1 MRRCFAILFLFGL
14 AGAWLNCKIL
24 AQAAAGSNPSRPPP
38 AKTEKPSPDWRNV
51 GGVDDFLSEYVV
63 SHPIAKKLIADR
75 YVNYLHDK
83 FGDRLKVL
91 NDRLDPVFSPTDWIQ
106 AVDHAANGEFDQLK
120 NFAAEAVGKKLVE
133 TLFPVGGTL
142 LTQAYDYAKM
152 VSDEVQAWGNQ
163 KDVQAFIKGYMSTD
177 RKIEWEKMT
186 SSQMTVAWLNA
197 SIQKE
202 WDQSREKFGN
212 AQWTQSRDVY
222 LDKQLRVQCW
232 EAVMNM
238 AAEYRKHLLVKERL
252 QEEARAEQRRLVEH
266 ARQEYQ
272 RLARVAKV
280 LYYAGEVSSPRVNDC
295 AEKIA
300 SFLKLDKAAQEAYL
314 EKSRRGYAEAMG
326 EQDVKRAESHAKRL
340 GDHCKAYGDDDSVNR
355 LLAFPEPEYTLFY
368 ENFRNVT
375 ERFLS
380 GRLTYEVY
388 RGFVA
393 KNQRAWEELAAC
405 VVIAKDKAF
414 ALTDRVGV
422 YGEPEKEARAK
433 GNRLVKDV
441 AEHRQGIAKLV
452 DELEK
457 KVAAKTRSKVEEYDE
472 IFKSGGAKERGV
484 AREPAQPALEAG
496 VGSSPASGANSF
508 SLDYLEEVPTSDVR
522 RTVDTVPQRAG
533 AAAQGDVIQFSYD
546 LEAAVAGVGERLHVK
561 AAKRIDVIRKDDST
575 ADSLG
580 GARHAEAVERWICDN
595 QAWVDCATICG
606 FRQFEAPEALRE
618 RAMAAAI
625 KLRDTRVESIGSA
638 EALVSHERHVRDVRD
653 YLAFTC
659 EQTRGRVSA
668 AKALSE
674 RAEKLASMYP
684 LKRFEPS
691 VSVPGG
697 LSGQDARRI
706 LDAARDTPD
715 SVTLPF
721 LDDVFDH
728 LDAVI
733 RDLGAGGYPKILDA
747 GYKARNEPQKYFFK
761 KIPYYGTYYW
771 RWDLHGGFAK
781 EQAGFKALLPHL
793 RALAERIGNVP
804 RGDSD
809 DLRELH
815 VRALD
820 LKGCSERAPL
830 HKWESQSIERAVED
844 ASKLKAVADAME
856 GVRVARERLEK
867 GIAARDR
874 IQGFMKDNEP
884 THRNLIQSCIDKA
897 IELRGKDRAA
907 ALSFARKAHDHAKFA
922 LIYLPFALKEHNTLL
937 VRSEALVS
945 ELSSQHAG
953 AGGDPKKDATTGTL
967 AVNLQRGRRA
977 ESVAVTITITDL
989 KGRKVAEGAGPHPLA
1004 PGEYIV
1010 NTFARYMERDPASAH
1025 VRLAS
1030 GQKEVVDVRVWQ
1042 DEGEDDDKPGS
1053 AMPPAP
1059 APVPGPAAETFDRAV
1074 VLPCAPDRDFVRS
1087 LYHCITHREPT
1098 AEALDAQVERPRGGI
1113 TRQLMVTYFFA
1124 SPGYVNE
1131 KHDGVRFMTDACQA
1145 IYARQPTAAEL
1156 RAWPRT
1162 DRKTII
1168 NEMFKNPAHLAA
1180 TRDCAAKWRKA
1191 PAAAR
1196 PDAAREDA
1204 PTQDPTKSP
1213 AYEKYMEAHNALAR
1227 LMAAGKGGTPEGQ
1240 EAHKKFM
1247 QAKEAYEKSLK
1258 GSTPGSTRK

>member
-1 MRRCFAILFLFGL
+1 MRRSFAIVFLSSM
-14 AGAWLNCKIL
+14 AGAWLNCEIL
-24 AQAAAGSNPSRPPP
+24 AQGAEGSNPSRPPP
-38 AKTEKPSPDWRNV
+38 TKAEKPSPDWSNV
-51 GGVDDFLSEYVV
+51 GGVDDFLAEYVV

-120 NFAAEAVGKKLVE
+120 TFAAEAVGKKLVE

-152 VSDEVQAWGNQ
+152 VSAEVQAWGNQ
-163 KDVQAFIKGYMSTD
+163 KDVQAFVKGYMSAD
-177 RKIEWEKMT
+177 RKIDWEKMT
-186 SSQMTVAWLNA
+186 SKQMTVAYLNA

-202 WDQSREKFGN
+202 WDESREKFGN

-232 EAVMNM
+232 EAVMDM
-238 AAEYRKHLLVKERL
+238 AAKYRKHLSAKEALR
-252 QEEARAEQRRLVEH
+252 EEARAEQRRLVEH
-266 ARQEYQ
+266 ARQEYL
-272 RLARVAKV
+272 RLTKIAKL
-280 LYYAGEVSSPRVNDC
+280 LYYAGEVPSPRVDDC

-300 SFLKLDKAAQEAYL
+300 SFLKLDKAGQEAHL
-314 EKSRRGYAEAMG
+314 EKARRGYAEAMG
-326 EQDVKRAESHAKRL
+326 ERDVRRAEDHAKRL
-340 GDHCKAYGDDDSVNR
+340 GDHYKAYGDDDAVNR
-355 LLAFPEPEYTLFY
+355 LLAFPEPEYKLFY
-368 ENFRNVT
+368 DNLRSAT
-375 ERFLS
+375 ERLLS

-388 RGFVA
+388 RGFVDRN
-393 KNQRAWEELAAC
+393 KRAWEDLTVW
-405 VVIAKDKAF
+405 VVRAKKEAF

-433 GNRLVKDV
+433 GNRLENDV
-441 AEHRQGIAKLV
+441 AEHGQGIARLIE
-452 DELEK
+452 ELEN
-457 KVAAKTRSKVEEYDE
+457 KVAAKVRSKIAEYDA
-472 IFKSGGAKERGV
+472 IIKSGGAKERGV
-484 AREPAQPALEAG
+484 ARQPAQPSQGERL
-496 VGSSPASGANSF
+496 GSSVAPVANSF

-522 RTVDTVPQRAG
+522 TTVDTVPQRAG

-546 LEAAVAGVGERLHVK
+546 LEAAVGGVGERLHVK
-561 AAKRIDVIRKDDST
+561 AAQRIDAIREDDDS

-580 GARHAEAVERWICDN
+580 GARHAETVERWICEN
-595 QAWVDCATICG
+595 QAWVDCATIRG
-606 FRQFEAPEALRE
+606 LRQFEAPEALRE

-625 KLRDTRVESIGSA
+625 RRRDARVDSIESA
-638 EALVSHERHVRDVRD
+638 EVLVSQEGHVRDVRD

-674 RAEKLASMYP
+674 RAAELASMYP

-721 LDDVFDH
+721 LVDVLDH
-728 LDAVI
+728 LDAVT
-733 RDLGAGGYPKILDA
+733 RDLGAGGYQKILEPS
-747 GYKARNEPQKYFFK
+747 YQARNEPQKYFFE
-761 KIPYYGTYYW
+761 KIPHYGTYYC

-781 EQAGFKALLPHL
+781 EKAGFKALQPHL
-793 RALAERIGNVP
+793 RALTERIGSVP
-804 RGDSD
+804 EGDLD

-815 VRALD
+815 VRTLE

-844 ASKLKAVADAME
+844 ASKLKAVADAMDW
-856 GVRVARERLEK
+856 VRVARERLEK

-874 IQGFMKDNEP
+874 IQEFMKSNEP
-884 THRNLIQSCIDKA
+884 RHRSLIQSCIDKA
-897 IELRGKDRAA
+897 IGLRGADRAA
-907 ALSFARKAHDHAKFA
+907 ALASARKAHDHAQFA
-922 LIYLPFALKEHNTLL
+922 LIYLPFALTEHNTLL
-937 VRSEALVS
+937 ARSEALVS

-953 AGGDPKKDATTGTL
+953 AGGDPETDVATGTL

-977 ESVAVTITITDL
+977 ESVAVAITITDV
-989 KGRKVAEGAGPHPLA
+989 KGRKVGEGAGPHHLA

-1025 VRLAS
+1025 VRLSS
-1030 GQKEVVDVRVWQ
+1030 GKKEVVNVRVWQ
-1042 DEGEDDDKPGS
+1042 DEGEDDDEPGS
-1053 AMPPAP
+1053 AMPPG
-1059 APVPGPAAETFDRAV
+1059 PGPAAETFERAV
-1074 VLPCAPDRDFVRS
+1074 VLPCAPDEDFVRS
-1087 LYHCITHREPT
+1087 LYHCITHREP
-1098 AEALDAQVERPRGGI
+1098 APEELGAQVGRLRGGI

-1131 KHDGVRFMTDACQA
+1131 KHDGARFMTDACQA

-1168 NEMFKNPAHLAA
+1168 SEMFKNPAHLAA

-1191 PAAAR
+1191 PADAR
-1196 PDAAREDA
+1196 TDAAHEDT
-1204 PTQDPTKSP
+1204 PRQDPTKSP
-1213 AYEKYMEAHNALAR
+1213 AYEKYMEAFNAMAR
-1227 LMAAGKGGTPEGQ
+1227 IMAAGKGGTPEGQ
-1240 EAHKKFM
+1240 EAHKKYM

-1258 GSTPGSTRK
+1258 GSTPGAKM